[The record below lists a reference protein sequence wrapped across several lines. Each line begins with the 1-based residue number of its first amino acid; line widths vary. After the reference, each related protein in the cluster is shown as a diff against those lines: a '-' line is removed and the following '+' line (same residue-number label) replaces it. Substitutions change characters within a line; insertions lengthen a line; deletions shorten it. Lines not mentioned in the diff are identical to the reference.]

1 MIAMF
6 RKDDY
11 WVSPAQEQLVS
22 LFKESRKVTTADLA
36 YKIFLDVVFTGY
48 QLEISKIVQS
58 HFMAVEYTEMFNIK
72 TFTT

>member
-1 MIAMF
+1 M
-6 RKDDY
+6 
-11 WVSPAQEQLVS
+11 S

-48 QLEISKIVQS
+48 QLEISKIVSS